1 MANRRIGIIGGSG
14 LYKIE
19 GLKSRDQIEIYTPFG
34 KPSDKLDI
42 GILEGEEIVFLP
54 RHGRGHLLLPSEIN
68 YRANIWAMKKLG
80 VEQII
85 SVSAVGSFKKEIKP
99 GDIVI
104 IDQFFDRTNQT
115 RKSTF
120 FGDGIVAH
128 VSFAH
133 PICPVLSKLLYETG
147 QEICGEG
154 AIHSKGTYLNIEG
167 PAFSTRAES
176 LIYKSWGMDVIGMTN
191 LSEAKLAR
199 EAEICY
205 ATIAIVTDYDSWR
218 DDVPDSTV
226 NISMV
231 VKNLNKGL
239 KDAKEII
246 KNVIPK
252 LPENRDC
259 ECASALKNAILT
271 QPNMIPQGTLD
282 RLELIVGKYVRIGR
296 KKQ

>member
-1 MANRRIGIIGGSG
+1 MAEKRIGIIGGSG
-14 LYKIE
+14 LYEIE
-19 GLKSRDQIEIYTPFG
+19 GLKSKDQIEIYTPFG

-42 GILEGEEIVFLP
+42 GILEEREIVFLP
-54 RHGRGHLLLPSEIN
+54 RHGRGHRLLPSEIN

-133 PICPVLSKLLYETG
+133 PICPVLSKLLYEAG
-147 QEICGEG
+147 QKVCGEKG
-154 AIHSKGTYLNIEG
+154 IHLKGTYLNIEG

-176 LIYKSWGMDVIGMTN
+176 LIYKSWGVDVIGMTN
-191 LSEAKLAR
+191 LSEAKLSR
-199 EAEICY
+199 EAEMCY
-205 ATIAIVTDYDSWR
+205 ATIAIVTDYDCWR
-218 DDVPDSTV
+218 EDGPDSTV
-226 NISMV
+226 NLFMV
-231 VKNLNKGL
+231 VRNLNGGL
-239 KDAKEII
+239 KSAREII
-246 KNVIPK
+246 KRVIPK
-252 LPENRDC
+252 LPEKRNC

-271 QPNMIPQGTLD
+271 QPDIIPQPTLE
-282 RLELIVGKYVRIGR
+282 RLELIAGKYV
-296 KKQ
+296 K

>member
-1 MANRRIGIIGGSG
+1 MVKKRIGIIGGSG
-14 LYKIE
+14 LYQIE
-19 GLKSRDQIEIYTPFG
+19 GLESKDQISLYTPFG
-34 KPSDKLDI
+34 KPSDKLDV
-42 GILEGEEIVFLP
+42 GILEGREIVFLP
-54 RHGRGHLLLPSEIN
+54 RHGHGHRLLPSEIN

-85 SVSAVGSFKKEIKP
+85 SVSAVGSFKKEIEP

-115 RKSTF
+115 RKTTF

-133 PICPVLSKLLYETG
+133 PICPVLSQLLYETG
-147 QEICGEG
+147 EKVCRNAEI
-154 AIHSKGTYLNIEG
+154 HPKGTYLNIEG
-167 PAFSTRAES
+167 PAFSTGAES
-176 LIYKSWGMDVIGMTN
+176 LVYKSWGMDVIGMTN

-218 DDVPDSTV
+218 EDKPDSAV
-226 NISMV
+226 DLSMV

-239 KDAKEII
+239 KNAKEII

-252 LPENRDC
+252 LPEKRDC

-271 QPNMIPQGTLD
+271 QSDVIPASTLE
-282 RLELIVGKYVRIGR
+282 RLELIVGKYV
-296 KKQ
+296 K

>member
-19 GLKSRDQIEIYTPFG
+19 GLKSKDQIEIYTPFG

-42 GILEGEEIVFLP
+42 GILEGHEIVFLP

-120 FGDGIVAH
+120 LGDGIVAH

-133 PICPVLSKLLYETG
+133 PICPVLSKLLYEAG
-147 QEICGEG
+147 QEVCGEG
-154 AIHSKGTYLNIEG
+154 GIHPEGTYLNIEG

-218 DDVPDSTV
+218 DDAPDSAV
-226 NISMV
+226 NLSMV

-239 KDAKEII
+239 EDAREII

-252 LPENRDC
+252 LPKDRDC

-271 QPNMIPQGTLD
+271 RPDMIPQGTLE

-296 KKQ
+296 KKE